1 MSHSGSGT
9 NISRTL
15 PEKTKGKITDKFSG
29 FFLATPCLPMKFPE
43 IAAKFSGVKK
53 VIGAIFP
60 RP

>member
-29 FFLATPCLPMKFPE
+29 FFLDTPCLLMKFPE
-43 IAAKFSGVKK
+43 IAAKFSGMK
-53 VIGAIFP
+53 
-60 RP
+60 